1 MGVGGPAPWMALSR
15 PRPEEGIISRARKHI
30 WAPITTWTAHQSSP
44 PLPRW
49 TVDQELAHR
58 PGCFLQLLPFLKA
71 FLFFKALTF
80 FFIHLSALNLRCCA
94 DFPLVVVSGGHSSC
108 AVWASHCGGVSC
120 SGSQT
125 LGARASVVA
134 APGPQNTGSIA
145 VVPRLSCSTACVF
158 FPDQGSYPCPLHW
171 QVDSSPLDHQG
182 SPRKLCFQRVH
193 LIESGPPRIK

>member
-15 PRPEEGIISRARKHI
+15 PCPEEGIISRARKHI

-120 SGSQT
+120 SGAQT

-134 APGPQNTGSIA
+134 APGPQSTGSVA
-145 VVPRLSCSTACVF
+145 VAHGLSCSTAYGILS
-158 FPDQGSYPCPLHW
+158 DQGSNPGLLHW
-171 QVDSSPLDHQG
+171 QANCLPLCHQG
-182 SPRKLCFQRVH
+182 SPSRP
-193 LIESGPPRIK
+193 S